1 MIALPAWQG
10 LLNGQEDTAMNQWY
24 KQLVKPTWTPPAR
37 LFGPVWTVLYIGIV
51 ITFGTAAYMFAKS
64 QISWLVLLPF
74 MLNIVFN
81 VAFTPLQFKLR
92 NNYLALVDIFLVLL
106 TLVWAL
112 LVIFPF
118 APWISWVNIPYLLWV
133 TFATVLQSSI
143 TWLNR

>member
-1 MIALPAWQG
+1 
-10 LLNGQEDTAMNQWY
+10 MNQWY
-24 KQLVKPTWTPPAR
+24 KQLTKPSWAPPAR

-51 ITFGTAAYMFAKS
+51 ITFGSAAYMFAES

-81 VAFTPLQFKLR
+81 VAFTPLQFALR
-92 NNYLALVDIFLVLL
+92 NNYLALADIILVLL

-112 LVIFPF
+112 LIILPF

>member
-1 MIALPAWQG
+1 MPAWQG
-10 LLNGQEDTAMNQWY
+10 LLNGQEDAAMNQWY
-24 KQLVKPTWTPPAR
+24 KKLAKPTWAPPAR

-51 ITFGTAAYMFAKS
+51 ITFGTAAYMYAKS

-92 NNYLALVDIFLVLL
+92 NNNLALLDIFLVLL

-112 LVIFPF
+112 LAIFPF